1 MKNLDH
7 QNSRRY
13 TRFLYLLYP
22 LSQEFDSHL
31 VKLSSTKNL
40 ETCSF
45 LLPQYKFII
54 ILLVKI
60 KFGSVR
66 RFCFKPVTL
75 AKHSFNQPLNV
86 SLKSHTTN

>member
-45 LLPQYKFII
+45 ILPQ
-54 ILLVKI
+54 
-60 KFGSVR
+60 
-66 RFCFKPVTL
+66 
-75 AKHSFNQPLNV
+75 
-86 SLKSHTTN
+86 